1 MARET
6 SHKYGHTEPEEQVQ
20 FSQAKWLLG
29 DWVVTLVR
37 EKIHSPKTLWE
48 ILILL
53 SPYVEN

>member
-6 SHKYGHTEPEEQVQ
+6 SHKYGHTEPEKQAQ

-37 EKIHSPKTLWE
+37 EKIYSPNTLWE

-53 SPYVEN
+53 SP

>member
-37 EKIHSPKTLWE
+37 EKIHSPNTLWE

-53 SPYVEN
+53 SP